1 MRRGATTGYRGW
13 RGARDVGD
21 VKRQV
26 QLGRRDR
33 LRPLV
38 VLPGRWIAEAPSDL
52 GVFKAV
58 ISTSAVEIG
67 ANLYY
72 AWHGV
77 SVRAWLARDKDQRQK
92 RRGQYP
98 LGLRHR
104 PVIVSD
110 RVARTTP
117 ALWKGIQT

>member
-1 MRRGATTGYRGW
+1 MRA
-13 RGARDVGD
+13 
-21 VKRQV
+21 
-26 QLGRRDR
+26 
-33 LRPLV
+33 LV
-38 VLPGRWIAEAPSDL
+38 VLPGRWITEAPSDL
-52 GVFKAV
+52 GVFEPV
-58 ISTSAVEIG
+58 ISTGAVEIG

-77 SVRAWLARDKDQRQK
+77 SVRAWLARDKDQRQE

-104 PVIVSD
+104 RLIVSD

-117 ALWKGIQT
+117 ALWERIQT